1 MKKKDNKIIVAVSGG
16 FDPIHI
22 GHVRMFREAKR
33 LGDKLVVIL
42 NNDNWLCHKKGY
54 AFMPEKERAE
64 LLRHIRWVDEVVLT
78 NHQPNPDDISVTQEL
93 RKIKPHIF
101 ANGGD
106 RKRGNIPEVMA
117 CNELGIKLAFNV
129 GANGKIQS
137 SSWLLEKFVNAKSGI
152 NKKVKIRNTT

>member
-1 MKKKDNKIIVAVSGG
+1 MKTVVAVSGG
-16 FDPIHI
+16 FDPLHV

-42 NNDNWLCHKKGY
+42 NNDNWLRHKKGY

-64 LLRHIRWVDEVVLT
+64 LISHIRWVDKVILT
-78 NHQPNPDDISVTQEL
+78 RHQPNPDDISVTQEL
-93 RKIKPHIF
+93 RKLKPHIF

-106 RKRGNIPEVMA
+106 RKRGNIPEVSV

-129 GANGKIQS
+129 GADGKIQS
-137 SSWLLEKFVNAKSGI
+137 SSWLLEKFANAKSGI
-152 NKKVKIRNTT
+152 KISRSKT